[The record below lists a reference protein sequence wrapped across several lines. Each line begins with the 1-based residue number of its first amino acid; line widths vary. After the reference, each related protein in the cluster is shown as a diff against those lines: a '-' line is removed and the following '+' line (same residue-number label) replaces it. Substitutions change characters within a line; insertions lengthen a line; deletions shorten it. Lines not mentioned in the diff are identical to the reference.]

1 MRTIY
6 SFDEHTPE
14 GRNLHQEDTSR
25 PCRALDQHEFASF
38 QAKATMLLAIPANV
52 IKVTADVGL
61 PLKGMFPFSSGFSCN
76 VHNYYVLDSKTKS
89 LEFTLPKRLT

>member
-6 SFDEHTPE
+6 SIDENTPE
-14 GRNLHQEDTSR
+14 GTSIPQGDISR
-25 PCRALDQHEFASF
+25 PCRASDEIELASF
-38 QAKATMLLAIPANV
+38 QTKATMLLAIPANV

-76 VHNYYVLDSKTKS
+76 VHNYYVLDSTTKP